1 MRLDLSLVNFDSA
14 SRSFSLKMENFT
26 VTFKVK
32 KGSWDDGSKADK
44 TKILSRRMGE
54 DLALNLYPQDFPSA
68 GEKPDDGYARGA
80 WDSILTEPRAITEDM
95 TYTYTYTYKN
105 IEKEITG
112 YYCNIKKG
120 TAYLTLKGTGSY
132 YGERKAAFKIG
143 ATRLS
148 DIWGGIMRLLQ
159 GPA

>member
-44 TKILSRRMGE
+44 TKILSRRIGE

-68 GEKPDDGYARGA
+68 GEKPDDGYARRA
-80 WDSILTEPRAITEDM
+80 WDSILTEPLTITEDM
-95 TYTYTYTYKN
+95 TYTYTFKN

-120 TAYLTLKGTGSY
+120 N
-132 YGERKAAFKIG
+132 
-143 ATRLS
+143 RLS
-148 DIWGGIMRLLQ
+148 DVEGHGFLLRGKESRL
-159 GPA
+159 